1 MNLKRFTS
9 YVERGTIQVQ
19 TIEFK
24 QLDET
29 LYYKQLS
36 NGLDVYI
43 LPKKGFSKTFVTF
56 TTKYGSI
63 DNTFVPLG
71 EKEMIKV
78 PDGIAHFLEHKM
90 FEKEDG
96 DVFQKFSEL
105 GASANAFT
113 SFTRTAYLF
122 SATDHVYESTET
134 LLNFVQEPYFT
145 ESTVN
150 KEKGI
155 IGQEITMYDD
165 QPDWRLYFGAIENM
179 YHHHPV
185 KIDIA
190 GTIESIDQITA
201 DHLYTCYNTFYHPS
215 NMLLFVVGA
224 VNPQEMMD
232 FIEKNQT
239 SKKFPKPEPIKR
251 HFEEEPLEVAVKERE
266 LKMDVQKPKVYVGL
280 KAKETDLD
288 GEEMLQ
294 HELAVQIGLECLFGR
309 ASDFYTEVYDNGLID
324 ESFAYDFSLEKGY
337 GFALIGSDST
347 SPDELVAEIKKALEK
362 AESVFT
368 EEHIER
374 IKRKKIGFFLRALNS
389 IEFIANQFTRYK
401 FNEMNLFDAVP
412 VIEKIT
418 LDDVKKAF
426 QTIQGESQQ
435 TVFKILPI
443 SENKQ

>member
-1 MNLKRFTS
+1 M
-9 YVERGTIQVQ
+9 Q

-29 LYYKQLS
+29 LFYKKLP

-63 DNTFVPLG
+63 DRTFVPMG
-71 EKEMIKV
+71 ESEAITV

-96 DVFQKFSEL
+96 DVFQQFSEA

-122 SATDHVYESTET
+122 SATDHIYKSTET

-145 ESTVN
+145 EQTVN

-179 YHHHPV
+179 YHNHPV

-190 GTIESIDQITA
+190 GTIESIDKITA
-201 DHLYTCYNTFYHPS
+201 EHLYTCYNTFYHPS

-224 VNPQEMMD
+224 IDPTEMMA
-232 FIEKNQT
+232 FIEKNQ
-239 SKKFPKPEPIKR
+239 SQKEFPEPTPIER
-251 HFEEEPLEVAVKERE
+251 HFEDEPKEVATKERE
-266 LKMDVQKPKVYVGL
+266 LKMDVQKSKVYVGL
-280 KAKETDLD
+280 KAKETDLS
-288 GEEMLQ
+288 GEEMLK
-294 HELAVQIGLECLFGR
+294 HELSVQIALECLFGR
-309 ASDFYTEVYDNGLID
+309 ASNFYTEVYENGLID
-324 ESFAYDFSLEKGY
+324 ETFAYDFSLEKGY
-337 GFALIGSDST
+337 GFALIGSDSNQ
-347 SPDELVAEIKKALEK
+347 PDQLANKIKDEINNAEKNLTADK
-362 AESVFT
+362 
-368 EEHIER
+368 IER
-374 IKRKKIGFFLRALNS
+374 VKRKKIGFFLRALNS
-389 IEFIANQFTRYK
+389 MEFIANQFTRYK

-412 VIEKIT
+412 VIEKLTI
-418 LDDVKKAF
+418 DDVLKAF
-426 QTIQGESQQ
+426 QSVQGESQQ
-435 TVFKILPI
+435 TVFKVLPS
-443 SENKQ
+443 SERKE

>member
-1 MNLKRFTS
+1 MK
-9 YVERGTIQVQ
+9 

-29 LYYKQLS
+29 LYYEKLE

-63 DNTFVPLG
+63 DRTFVPIG
-71 EKEMIKV
+71 QTESITV

-96 DVFQKFSEL
+96 DVFQKFSEY

-122 SATDHVYESTET
+122 SSTDNIYKSTET

-145 ESTVN
+145 EVTVN

-165 QPDWRLYFGAIENM
+165 QPDWRLYFGTIENM

-190 GTIESIDQITA
+190 GTIESIDGITT

-215 NMLLFVVGA
+215 NMLLFVIGA
-224 VNPQEMMD
+224 VDPEEMMT
-232 FIEKNQT
+232 FIRDNQG
-239 SKKFPKPEPIKR
+239 KKEFSEPVSIQR
-251 HFEEEPLEVAVKERE
+251 FFDEEPTEVAINERT
-266 LKMDVQKPKVYVGL
+266 LNMDVQKPKVYVGL
-280 KAKETDLD
+280 KAKETNLS
-288 GEEMLQ
+288 GREMLK
-294 HELAVQIGLECLFGR
+294 HELSVQIALELIFGR
-309 ASDFYTEVYDNGLID
+309 TSNFYERVYEDGLID
-324 ESFAYDFSLEKGY
+324 ETYAFDFTLENGF
-337 GFALIGSDST
+337 GFAMIGSDSSEPDKLT
-347 SPDELVAEIKKALEK
+347 SAIKEELAKFEGNSHF
-362 AESVFT
+362 EST
-368 EEHIER
+368 DLER

-389 IEFIANQFTRYK
+389 IEFIANQFTRYS
-401 FNEMNLFDAVP
+401 FNDMNLFDVVP
-412 VIEKIT
+412 VLEELT
-418 LDDVKKAF
+418 VDDLYKAF
-426 QTIQGESQQ
+426 ASIQGESQQ
-435 TVFKILPI
+435 TVFKILP
-443 SENKQ
+443 SKQDA